1 MGIGISINAALLI
14 AVEIFSPIIIALLI
28 LMVRSRV
35 CAGVLAVIA
44 SSASLLSAV
53 LLFANVLEQGAQR
66 VVIVR
71 NWFAIPGVEPID
83 ISFALD
89 SVSTFMSI
97 LLCAL
102 AIIILVYSI
111 EYMKGEPYDH
121 RRYWFLMLIFIA
133 SMLVFINADNFIAAF
148 IGWEGLG
155 LCSFMLIG
163 YYYRD
168 EKRYWIG
175 EPTPQHSPTSCASK
189 VFLVIG
195 SSDVLMLTG
204 VLTLIAL
211 TKTPYYE
218 GLKQLA
224 SQGLPTWLVLLPLAL
239 LLIGALAKSAQFPLH
254 IWLPYAMAGP
264 TPVSAL
270 LHSATMVKAGFYLIL
285 RLLPFLIDIS
295 REVSEVTAIFWAI
308 AIAGAFSIIEGG
320 LSASKAIELKRV
332 LAYSTISQL
341 GYLFLILGVSG
352 FTQSSHATLAS
363 LFHMTSHAIFKAAL
377 FLVAGILI
385 HMFSTIYINEMNFSI
400 RSRLGALLFLVTL
413 ILCLSLVGFPPMI
426 GYWSKK
432 LLCEVLHHMNLY
444 TLLIIA
450 IAGVFLT
457 AYYTTRMMK
466 YIFTPRNI
474 HTTTYKHC
482 KSALEPHEN
491 HISKL
496 LLLPIIL
503 LATATLFL
511 GIFSYIPEYCAT
523 SILKTIFKGV
533 LIEEGIEELPENQ
546 LLTGIKLLVVCAGVV
561 LALKVR
567 ELRVLS
573 YLSLSN
579 IASIISQRL
588 KQLYAKGSQAL
599 IHIIIL
605 SRNFTL
611 HISTFIQTTLISTI
625 MVIHRIAKILTQVM
639 SLTVAILTTKMVT
652 KCEKAFDKLTVSEG
666 VIVKARAMLR
676 FLEYLRMDLQH
687 SLLIMIVIL
696 LLVLA
701 ILIVVAILT
710 II

>member
-1 MGIGISINAALLI
+1 MGIGISVNVALLI

-53 LLFANVLEQGAQR
+53 LLFVNVLEQGVQR

-133 SMLVFINADNFIAAF
+133 SMLVFINADNFIVAF

-295 REVSEVTAIFWAI
+295 REISEVTAIFWAI

-341 GYLFLILGVSG
+341 GYLFLVLGVAG

-400 RSRLGALLFLVTL
+400 KSRLGALLFLVTL
-413 ILCLSLVGFPPMI
+413 ILCLSLVGFPPML

-432 LLCEVLHHMNLY
+432 LLCEVLHYMNLY

-450 IAGVFLT
+450 IAGAFLT
-457 AYYTTRMMK
+457 AYYTTRMIK
-466 YIFTPRNI
+466 YVFTPRNT
-474 HTTTYKHC
+474 HTTTYKHY
-482 KSALEPHEN
+482 KSALDPHEN
-491 HISKL
+491 RISKL
-496 LLLPIIL
+496 LLPITL

-533 LIEEGIEELPENQ
+533 LIEEGIEELPENL
-546 LLTGIKLLVVCAGVV
+546 LLTGIKLLAACAGVV

-567 ELRVLS
+567 ELKV
-573 YLSLSN
+573 LSLSN

-588 KQLYAKGSQAL
+588 KQLYAKGSQTL

-625 MVIHRIAKILTQVM
+625 MVMHRVVKILTQVM
-639 SLTVAILTTKMVT
+639 SLTVAIFTTKMVI
-652 KCEKAFDKLTVSEG
+652 KCERVFDKLTVSER